1 MVFENVTSTGG
12 SVSSL
17 VSIGL
22 PVFNG
27 ERFLRPSLDSIV
39 TQTYG
44 ATEIIIADN
53 ASTDSSVAICEEYAA
68 RDPRIRLLRGEV
80 NRGAAWNHNRVL
92 QEAQGEYFKWGAAD
106 DVMAPRFL
114 ECCVAALENRRDAV
128 LAFPLTTVIDDAGK
142 AIRRTTDRLP
152 LDSSDP
158 VLRFR
163 SLLSSLSHTHNPF
176 YGLMRRAT
184 LLRAHR
190 LGSFPASD
198 RALLLEL
205 ALLGSFLQ
213 VEEFLMFRRDHEAQ
227 QKRTLQAEQLMLDPA
242 FAGHFLTREWMMLFR
257 QLRSWLQMKATLAF
271 RLRIIGAV
279 GWWAF
284 AQRRVLVAESR
295 EFAGYA
301 LRRSLPRKA
310 SRLF

>member
-1 MVFENVTSTGG
+1 MVFENVTSAGG

-27 ERFLRPSLDSIV
+27 ERFLRASLDSIV

-114 ECCVAALENRRDAV
+114 ECCVAALENRRE
-128 LAFPLTTVIDDAGK
+128 IG
-142 AIRRTTDRLP
+142 
-152 LDSSDP
+152 
-158 VLRFR
+158 
-163 SLLSSLSHTHNPF
+163 
-176 YGLMRRAT
+176 
-184 LLRAHR
+184 RAH
-190 LGSFPASD
+190 
-198 RALLLEL
+198 
-205 ALLGSFLQ
+205 
-213 VEEFLMFRRDHEAQ
+213 V
-227 QKRTLQAEQLMLDPA
+227 
-242 FAGHFLTREWMMLFR
+242 
-257 QLRSWLQMKATLAF
+257 
-271 RLRIIGAV
+271 
-279 GWWAF
+279 
-284 AQRRVLVAESR
+284 
-295 EFAGYA
+295 
-301 LRRSLPRKA
+301 
-310 SRLF
+310 